1 MLIHIDLDNEL
12 YNIALQEL
20 HDKIDS
26 SEELSTFEFL
36 ILPNSDKIKYIE
48 TCSRSSI
55 EPSILHLIDSDITK
69 KYLKCLIKY
78 SDIYDKEEF
87 DKLHKSIRKLYV
99 QMLVNIEPTAQL
111 EFYEF
116 QYLEED
122 SKLDYI
128 TNTGLNNLSVDFS
141 NWFTAYKRQL
151 KMDSVL
157 K

>member
-20 HDKIDS
+20 RDKIDS

-48 TCSRSSI
+48 TDCSI
-55 EPSILHLIDSDITK
+55 NPCILHLIDSDITK
-69 KYLKCLIKY
+69 RYLKYLVEY
-78 SDIYDKEEF
+78 SDPYDKGDF
-87 DKLHKSIRKLYV
+87 DKLHKSIRKLYI
-99 QMLVNIEPTAQL
+99 QILVDFDPTIQL

-122 SKLDYI
+122 PKLDYI

-141 NWFTAYKRQL
+141 KWFTAYKRQL